1 MNAIV
6 KVNFLPRTP
15 PPDLGRRLREAT
27 FPARPRS
34 RILRFQM
41 LVDARRAAGCDG
53 PRSIVFAHSADFLTF
68 PGAKTL
74 PTVRHQPVFA

>member
-27 FPARPRS
+27 FPARPQS

-53 PRSIVFAHSADFLTF
+53 PSVDC
-68 PGAKTL
+68 
-74 PTVRHQPVFA
+74 VRALAVQVSRRASSRR